1 MKSRKLIVTVS
12 SDDQIFDIDNKTKIY
27 IFENVNEYK
36 EELCDILEEN
46 KLSYS
51 EIENLIKSWGGK
63 VDLVPISLLVK
74 KYLEKS
80 NSKGLH

>member
-80 NSKGLH
+80 EPQGLH

>member
-1 MKSRKLIVTVS
+1 MKSRKLIITVS
-12 SDDQIFDIDNKTKIY
+12 SDDQIFDIDNKTKVY

-36 EELCDILEEN
+36 EELCDILEDN
-46 KLSYS
+46 KLSYL

-74 KYLEKS
+74 KYLEK
-80 NSKGLH
+80 K

>member
-12 SDDQIFDIDNKTKIY
+12 SDDQIFDIDSKTKIY

-36 EELCDILEEN
+36 DELCDILEEN
-46 KLSYS
+46 KLSYKELES
-51 EIENLIKSWGGK
+51 LIKSWGGK

-74 KYLEKS
+74 NYFEK
-80 NSKGLH
+80 K

>member
-12 SDDQIFDIDNKTKIY
+12 SDDQIFDIDNKTKVY
-27 IFENVNEYK
+27 IFENVSDYK

-46 KLSYS
+46 KLSYLDL
-51 EIENLIKSWGGK
+51 ENLIKSWGGK

-74 KYLEKS
+74 KYLEK
-80 NSKGLH
+80 K

>member
-80 NSKGLH
+80 NNKGLH

>member
-36 EELCDILEEN
+36 EELCDIIEEN
-46 KLSYS
+46 KLSYP
-51 EIENLIKSWGGK
+51 ELEHLIKSWGGK
-63 VDLVPISLLVK
+63 INLVPVSLLVK
-74 KYLEKS
+74 NYLEK
-80 NSKGLH
+80 NNV

>member
-12 SDDQIFDIDNKTKIY
+12 SDDQIFDIDNKTKVY

-36 EELCDILEEN
+36 DELCDILEEN
-46 KLSYS
+46 KLSYL
-51 EIENLIKSWGGK
+51 ELENLIKSWGGK

-74 KYLEKS
+74 NYFEK
-80 NSKGLH
+80 K

>member
-12 SDDQIFDIDNKTKIY
+12 SDDQIFDIDNKTKVY

-51 EIENLIKSWGGK
+51 EIESLIKSWGGK

-74 KYLEKS
+74 NYLEK
-80 NSKGLH
+80 K

>member
-1 MKSRKLIVTVS
+1 MKSRKLIITVS

-36 EELCDILEEN
+36 EELCEILEDN
-46 KLSYS
+46 KLSYL
-51 EIENLIKSWGGK
+51 EIETLIKSWGGK

-74 KYLEKS
+74 KYLEK
-80 NSKGLH
+80 K

>member
-1 MKSRKLIVTVS
+1 MKSRKLIITVS

-36 EELCDILEEN
+36 EELCDILEDN
-46 KLSYS
+46 KLSYL

-74 KYLEKS
+74 KYLEK
-80 NSKGLH
+80 K